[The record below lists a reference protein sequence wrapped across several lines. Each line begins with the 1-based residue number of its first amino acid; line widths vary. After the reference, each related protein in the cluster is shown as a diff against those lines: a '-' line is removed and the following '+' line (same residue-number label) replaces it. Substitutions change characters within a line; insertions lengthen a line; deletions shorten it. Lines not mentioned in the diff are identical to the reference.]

1 MQDTETTS
9 SYTSTDSA
17 DRLGVAVA
25 DLVENV
31 IANSLKIAEDVAN
44 DAARVA
50 RSAGQFL
57 RDLRDL

>member
-1 MQDTETTS
+1 MHASETHQEPKHEGLI
-9 SYTSTDSA
+9 DN
-17 DRLGVAVA
+17 LGIAVA

-50 RSAGQFL
+50 RSAGQL
-57 RDLRDL
+57 VRDLRDL